1 MDINNDKNDLKQ
13 LYEQTFEELLV
24 FIEQGT
30 TWRDYSME
38 EFKEEVKSF
47 WERSDI
53 WKRAWEMKLYS
64 EEKLNQDFEIIRL
77 NAKRL
82 LLD

>member
-1 MDINNDKNDLKQ
+1 MGINNDQNELKQ
-13 LYEQTFEELLV
+13 LYEETIEELLV
-24 FIEQGT
+24 FLEQGE
-30 TWRDYSME
+30 TWRDYSVE
-38 EFKEEVKSF
+38 EFKEEVKRF

-64 EEKLNQDFEIIRL
+64 EERLNKDYEIIRM